1 MTFLRRM
8 LTWLGQHRRLAAL
21 GAVGVLVV
29 ATAIAFAA
37 TRSSDEE
44 PAQPAPSTTTT
55 TVATTTT
62 APPPPPTAPL
72 TGMTGDFQG
81 RLNRP
86 ALFVK
91 IDNVEQARPQAG
103 LNQADI
109 VFEEPVE
116 GNLSR
121 LAAVFHST
129 DAPELGPVRSVRTT
143 DLELVPLFGRPLFA
157 ASGGNAGV
165 VPQIQAANVVDIGN
179 NVSGAG
185 FSRAGNRPAPH
196 NLMTSTEALYGKAPE
211 LPPPPNPVFRYLA
224 PGEQLPGAVPT
235 NGVSVGFGAG
245 EVSRFTWDPAT
256 ATWPRS
262 QRGTPHVDTAGQQ
275 IAPTNVVII
284 EVEHDSSG
292 QLGRSRPHAVV
303 TGTGRALVL
312 TQGHVV
318 DGTWW
323 RPNLAE
329 PLRLVAANGQ
339 DIPLAPG
346 QTFVELPTPGGWS
359 WL

>member
-1 MTFLRRM
+1 MTFLRRIQ
-8 LTWLGQHRRLAAL
+8 TWLGQHRRLAAL
-21 GAVGVLVV
+21 GGVGVLVV
-29 ATAIAFAA
+29 AAVVAFAA

-44 PAQPAPSTTTT
+44 PAAEPPPTTTT
-55 TVATTTT
+55 TEATTTT
-62 APPPPPTAPL
+62 APPPPTAPL
-72 TGMTGDFQG
+72 TGLTGDFQG
-81 RLNRP
+81 RLARP

-91 IDNVEQARPQAG
+91 IDNVEAARPQAG

-116 GNLSR
+116 GDLSR
-121 LAAVFHST
+121 LAAVFHSN
-129 DAPELGPVRSVRTT
+129 DAAELGPVRSVRTT

-165 VPQIQAANVVDIGN
+165 VPQLQAANVVDIGN

-196 NLMTSTEALYGKAPE
+196 NLMTSTGALYGKAPE
-211 LPPPPNPVFRYLA
+211 LPPPPNPVFTYLA
-224 PGEQLPGAVPT
+224 PGQQLPGAVPT
-235 NGVSVGFGAG
+235 NGVSVGFGGG
-245 EVSRFTWDPAT
+245 EVSRFTWDPT
-256 ATWPRS
+256 TGTWPRS

-275 IAPTNVVII
+275 IAPTNVVIV
-284 EVEHDSSG
+284 EVQHDQSG

-303 TGTGRALVL
+303 TGTGRAVVL

-318 DGTWW
+318 EGTWW

-329 PLRLVAANGQ
+329 PLRVVAPNGQ
-339 DIPLAPG
+339 DIPLTPG
-346 QTFVELPTPGGWS
+346 QTFVELPAPGGWS
-359 WL
+359 YI